1 MLMST
6 QVEGGIPPENRPAC
20 VEEAESLVSPV
31 PESVNVGLEAAF
43 ETKTREELRAPPPVG
58 VKVTVSVCDAPGE
71 SVNEVGLT
79 AKELLLLVMFVTVRA
94 TLPEFVT
101 VSVCEVE
108 LPRLR
113 VPNACEDCGREIT
126 AEPVPVPVRLMR
138 DGLPL
143 ASCVT
148 ERVAPYVRAA
158 AGVNVTVT
166 VCAPPPEAMKKLPG
180 IAANAASLLVMFETF
195 SVAVPEL
202 LTVNVFWALV
212 PVLTVPNVSDE
223 AETAIVGTAATG
235 VKLTIEPLCVTKL
248 FCPTT
253 RK

>member
-79 AKELLLLVMFVTVRA
+79 AKELLLLVMFVTVSA
-94 TLPEFVT
+94 MLPEFVT
-101 VSVCEVE
+101 ISVCEVE
-108 LPRLR
+108 LPTLT

-126 AEPVPVPVRLMR
+126 AEP
-138 DGLPL
+138 
-143 ASCVT
+143 
-148 ERVAPYVRAA
+148 
-158 AGVNVTVT
+158 
-166 VCAPPPEAMKKLPG
+166 
-180 IAANAASLLVMFETF
+180 LV
-195 SVAVPEL
+195 
-202 LTVNVFWALV
+202 
-212 PVLTVPNVSDE
+212 
-223 AETAIVGTAATG
+223 
-235 VKLTIEPLCVTKL
+235 VKLTIAPLRVPAV
-248 FCPTT
+248 FCPTA
-253 RK
+253 R